1 MDLKKKLAQFKA
13 LDGERFLDDELF
25 FIHPAVSQVYLQAGR
40 YSHPCR
46 VCGIYAELY
55 ITDYCRSVYI
65 EKESGLPYHAEFKVG
80 TLDEHGYFHY
90 TADENTEGG
99 KAA

>member
-13 LDGERFLDDELF
+13 MDGERFIDDDLY
-25 FIHPAVSQVYLQAGR
+25 IVNPAIVQEYLQAGR
-40 YSHPCR
+40 YSFPCHI
-46 VCGIYAELY
+46 CGIYAEVYVNGL
-55 ITDYCRSVYI
+55 DRAVYI
-65 EKESGLPYHAEFKVG
+65 ENGLPYRAEFKVG

-90 TADENTEGG
+90 AVDENTEGV

>member
-13 LDGERFLDDELF
+13 MDGERFIDDELY
-25 FIHPAVSQVYLQAGR
+25 IVNRAIVQVYLQAGR
-40 YSHPCR
+40 YSFPCHI
-46 VCGIYAELY
+46 CGIYSELY
-55 ITDYCRSVYI
+55 VDKDRRSVYI
-65 EKESGLPYHAEFKVG
+65 ENGLPYRAEFKVG

-90 TADENTEGG
+90 TADENTEGV

>member
-1 MDLKKKLAQFKA
+1 MDFKTKLARFKA
-13 LDGERFLDDELF
+13 MDGERFLDDEGF
-25 FIHPAVSQVYLQAGR
+25 FIHPAIVQVHLQAGR

-65 EKESGLPYHAEFKVG
+65 EKENGLQYRAELKVG

>member
-1 MDLKKKLAQFKA
+1 MDIKKKLAQFKA
-13 LDGERFLDDELF
+13 MDGERFLDDEGF
-25 FIHPAVSQVYLQAGR
+25 IIHPAIVQVYLQAGR

-46 VCGIYAELY
+46 ISGIYAELY

-65 EKESGLPYHAEFKVG
+65 ENGISYRADFKVG
-80 TLDEHGYFHY
+80 TLNEHGYFHY
-90 TADENTEGG
+90 TADENTEGE

>member
-13 LDGERFLDDELF
+13 MDGERFIDDDLY
-25 FIHPAVSQVYLQAGR
+25 IVNPAIVQEYLQAGR
-40 YSHPCR
+40 YSFPCHI
-46 VCGIYAELY
+46 CGIYAEVYVNGL
-55 ITDYCRSVYI
+55 DRAVYI
-65 EKESGLPYHAEFKVG
+65 ENGLPYRAEFKVG

-90 TADENTEGG
+90 TADENAEEV

>member
-13 LDGERFLDDELF
+13 MDGERFLDDELY
-25 FIHPAVSQVYLQAGR
+25 IVTPAIVQVYLQAGR
-40 YSHPCR
+40 HSLPCHI
-46 VCGIYAELY
+46 CGIYSELY
-55 ITDYCRSVYI
+55 INGDRRAVYI
-65 EKESGLPYHAEFKVG
+65 EEENGLPLHAEFKIG

-90 TADENTEGG
+90 APAENTEGV